1 MMTIA
6 YQDIVLLNTA
16 LRARNLRYRVSW
28 QDASTACVE
37 PPGECCLTD
46 ELKRQAY
53 DCIEQ
58 WFAARGARVVW
69 SVDGLYFSLEP
80 RA

>member
-1 MMTIA
+1 MTIA
-6 YQDIVLLNTA
+6 YQDIVLLNA
-16 LRARNLRYRVSW
+16 EMRARDLRYRVSW

-46 ELKRQAY
+46 ERKRQAY
-53 DCIEQ
+53 ACIEK

-69 SVDGLYFSLEP
+69 RADGQYFSLAP
-80 RA
+80 RD